1 MNQDTKILIAIP
13 SMDMVAAGFAS
24 SLATLQ
30 KVGKT
35 SISFVCSSLVY
46 DSRNKLAMQALQNE
60 VDYVMWFD
68 SDMIFSPD
76 TLVRL
81 VKDIEEKDC
90 DIVSGVYFRR
100 SMPYTPVVFSKIQIE
115 DGLCKHED
123 YKGELSGL
131 VEVEGVGF
139 GCCLM
144 KSEIIF
150 EMFSKFEDCFS
161 PIGRVG
167 EDLSFC
173 WRARQLG
180 YKVHVDFDVK
190 CGHVGSL
197 IITQDFYE
205 SIKRGK
211 ENET

>member
-1 MNQDTKILIAIP
+1 MNSDIKILIAVP

-24 SLATLQ
+24 SLATLT

-35 SISFVCSSLVY
+35 SISFICSSLVY
-46 DSRNKLAMQALQNE
+46 DSRNKLAMQAIQGE
-60 VDYVMWFD
+60 YDYIMWFD
-68 SDMIFSPD
+68 SDMIFKPD
-76 TLVRL
+76 TMVRL
-81 VKDIEEKDC
+81 LADIEEKGC

-100 SMPYTPVVFSKIQIE
+100 SMPYTPVVFSKIDISE
-115 DGLCKHED
+115 GICKHED
-123 YKGELSGL
+123 YKGKLDGL

-139 GCCLM
+139 GCVLM
-144 KSEIIF
+144 KTEIIF
-150 EMFSKFEDCFS
+150 QVFAKYTDCFS

-180 YKVHVDFDVK
+180 YKIHTDFDVK

-197 IITQDFYE
+197 IVTQDFFE
-205 SIKRGK
+205 SIRGAK
-211 ENET
+211 NET